1 MRVLSMPSC
10 HAFDQQDQSYQHAI
24 LPFNVPS
31 LAIEVGV
38 TAWWRKYVGRRGIVI
53 GIDTFGE
60 SAPAPELF
68 RHFGI
73 TAIRVVE
80 STLKLISP

>member
-1 MRVLSMPSC
+1 MPSC
-10 HAFDQQDQSYQHAI
+10 HAFDQQDLTYQHAI
-24 LPFNVPS
+24 LPFNAPS
-31 LAIEVGV
+31 LAIEAGV

-60 SAPAPELF
+60 SAPAEELF

-73 TAIRVVE
+73 TTARVVE
-80 STLKLISP
+80 STLKLILK